1 MKKFISYVIVM
12 LIIISFPIIANA
24 NIICND
30 GTVSKSCNDC
40 HQGCCSK
47 HGGCSSGGSNSGSS
61 GSGSTGSSSNKK
73 PPVTIT
79 EPKND
84 DTSLKEVKIDDE
96 KIEIL
101 SNMVYT
107 TLKENVI
114 INVIANDSK
123 AKIEYNKNPELVIGE
138 NLIDI
143 KVTAESGKTQ
153 TYKINITREKI
164 LSDNKNIKI
173 FVNDEEV
180 IFYSFRSDVIN
191 LSYDKSELN
200 IQYELEDEFA
210 KAEIIGNESLVAG
223 ANEILVKVTAENG
236 EEDIYTIVV
245 NKKELEEKNV
255 YEDKVNIDNQIIQD
269 KEEDFNFFSYIAS
282 VCFLGGVGYLIYYFA
297 KKKNSKSL

>member
-47 HGGCSSGGSNSGSS
+47 HGGCSSGGSNSGIG

-79 EPKND
+79 EPKSD

-101 SNMVYT
+101 SNMFYT

-245 NKKELEEKNV
+245 NKEELEEKNV

-269 KEEDFNFFSYIAS
+269 NEEDFNFFSYIAS

-297 KKKNSKSL
+297 KREK